1 MYCIDYLFDFN
12 DHYIVDQ
19 VRRIL
24 SLRIRFLSFFSRHR
38 MDTDDDLLIVRNIL
52 HINMSICLLIAQF
65 LFFFSINQIKSQVE
79 NKKLIFF

>member
-1 MYCIDYLFDFN
+1 
-12 DHYIVDQ
+12 
-19 VRRIL
+19 
-24 SLRIRFLSFFSRHR
+24 

-79 NKKLIFF
+79 NKKIDFFKKQKSSFSLVRLSNNRNITSLFSSCNIFLDVCRWN

>member
-1 MYCIDYLFDFN
+1 
-12 DHYIVDQ
+12 
-19 VRRIL
+19 
-24 SLRIRFLSFFSRHR
+24 

-79 NKKLIFF
+79 NKKIDFFKKK